1 MEEEK
6 HTKQEEIG
14 LKYLKFDKKKQ
25 KPEHS
30 NSTEKTT
37 FKSERKIKTF
47 SDRNWG
53 NPSSMYMICKHVNRN
68 SSGRM
73 KTM

>member
-1 MEEEK
+1 MEEK
-6 HTKQEEIG
+6 NHTKQEEIG

-47 SDRNWG
+47 SDKN
-53 NPSSMYMICKHVNRN
+53 
-68 SSGRM
+68 
-73 KTM
+73 